1 MSVDDLINKAL
12 KGGGGML
19 DTSNMF
25 AIIGEIGTNEL
36 FVLNLQDFFAEN
48 LICFSEGKQ
57 TAAILLGAYVTE
69 DLARKCI
76 ENIRED
82 QLQGPGLVV
91 APDWHILM
99 ANPEKNELFSIL
111 LTDYYISCLAF
122 YSYQVKY
129 DILPIGILENKDAAD
144 AAIDIIKYT
153 IRSRNF

>member
-25 AIIGEIGTNEL
+25 AVIGEPETNEL

-48 LICFSEGKQ
+48 LICFGKGKQ
-57 TAAILLGAYVTE
+57 TSAILLGAYAVE

-76 ENIRED
+76 ENIREY
-82 QLQGPGLVV
+82 QVQVPGLVV

-99 ANPEKNELFSIL
+99 ANPEKNELFSLL

-122 YSYQVKY
+122 YSYKVKY
-129 DILPIGILENKDAAD
+129 DFLPIGILENKDAAND
-144 AAIDIIKYT
+144 AIDIIKDT
-153 IRSRNF
+153 RR

>member
-12 KGGGGML
+12 KGRGGVL

-25 AIIGEIGTNEL
+25 AVVGDPATNEL

-48 LICFSEGKQ
+48 LISFSKGMQ
-57 TAAILLGAYVTE
+57 TAAILLGAYTTE

-76 ENIRED
+76 ENIREH
-82 QLQGPGLVV
+82 QLQVPGLVV

-99 ANPEKNELFSIL
+99 ANPEKNELFSLL

-122 YSYQVKY
+122 YSYKVKY
-129 DILPIGILENKDAAD
+129 DFLPIGILENKDAAD
-144 AAIDIIKYT
+144 DAIDIIKYT
-153 IRSRNF
+153 IR